1 MPMKSAINAVV
12 TKSDVVDRV
21 TDALLKLAGRVPG
34 STVRASS
41 TPDERAK
48 RLILKASV
56 KSAMVSGTLALPPGP
71 LGLLTVLPDLVS
83 IWKIQQQLVADLAAV
98 YGQSAKLV
106 QSTMIYCLFK
116 HAAAQAV
123 RDVVMRAGERFLVRE
138 ATPRVMQRVL
148 RRVGISV
155 SERATGRAISRW
167 LPVIGAVGIGG
178 YAFFDT
184 TQVGRTAVKLF
195 RKEIVRGGGSGEE

>member
-1 MPMKSAINAVV
+1 MRSAINAVV
-12 TKSDVVDRV
+12 TKSEVVDRV